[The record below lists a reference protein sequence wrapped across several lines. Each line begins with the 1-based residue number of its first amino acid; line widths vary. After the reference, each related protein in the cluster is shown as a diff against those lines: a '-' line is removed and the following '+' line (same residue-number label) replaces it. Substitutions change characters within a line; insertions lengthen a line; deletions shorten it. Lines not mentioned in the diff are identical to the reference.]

1 MGHPDFGKLWE
12 CPDCNV
18 AVQRRLQAMKA
29 ISSLRGEMLGH
40 TFKNFRRVQGATDAY
55 IASTEFAKEPKGWL
69 VIYGIN
75 GNGKTHLAAAI
86 ANQLLAKGK
95 VVLFLNV
102 PELLDYLRDAFNPK
116 RDWDESALS
125 YEERFTTIKTAPVL
139 ILDDFGAESETA
151 WANEKLYQ
159 LLNYR
164 TDTALPTVIT
174 TNLKLE
180 DFEERLHSRLANR
193 LIGKI
198 VKNAAPDFRR
208 AAGEEGS

>member
-1 MGHPDFGKLWE
+1 
-12 CPDCNV
+12 
-18 AVQRRLQAMKA
+18 MKA

-40 TFKNFRRVQGATDAY
+40 TFKNFQRVQGATDAY

-208 AAGEEGS
+208 GAGEKGS

>member
-1 MGHPDFGKLWE
+1 M
-12 CPDCNV
+12 
-18 AVQRRLQAMKA
+18 QAL
-29 ISSLRGEMLGH
+29 SSLRGWMLDC
-40 TFKNFRRVQGATDAY
+40 TFKSFQRVQGAADAY
-55 IASTEFAKEPKGWL
+55 HAALEFAKEPKGWL

-86 ANQLLAKGK
+86 TNSLLEKGK

-116 RDWDESALS
+116 RDRDESAMS

-164 TDTALPTVIT
+164 TDMALPTVIT

-180 DFEERLHSRLANR
+180 DFEERLQSRLANR

-198 VKNAAPDFRR
+198 VKNTAPDFRR
-208 AAGEEGS
+208 GAGEKGS

>member
-1 MGHPDFGKLWE
+1 M
-12 CPDCNV
+12 
-18 AVQRRLQAMKA
+18 QA
-29 ISSLRGEMLGH
+29 ISSLRGWMRNC
-40 TFKNFRRVQGATDAY
+40 TFDSFERVQDAVD
-55 IASTEFAKEPKGWL
+55 AFNAATEFAKKPKGWL
-69 VIYGIN
+69 VIHGPN

-86 ANQLLAKGK
+86 TNKLLEKGK

-116 RDWDESALS
+116 RDRDESALS

-164 TDTALPTVIT
+164 T
-174 TNLKLE
+174 
-180 DFEERLHSRLANR
+180 
-193 LIGKI
+193 
-198 VKNAAPDFRR
+198 
-208 AAGEEGS
+208 